1 MLLEQTLQ
9 TLRQLKL
16 SGMATA
22 LANQL
27 EQPKSYDLAFEERL
41 SLLIDAERIYRKDK
55 RLERLLKAAKLRY
68 NACVE
73 DIDYASTRGLEKEKI
88 AALLSCQWIE
98 KSFNIV
104 ITGPTGTGKSWL
116 GCALGQQACRKG
128 FSVLYL
134 RFSALLEKMRLSR
147 ADGTYTKF
155 LGTLAKADLLILD
168 DWLLE
173 SLESKDRHG
182 ILEVMEDR
190 FDRKALLL
198 TTQIPRT
205 SWHEKIDDPTLA
217 DAILDRILSQS
228 IGFKLEG
235 DSLRKVKKNRAS

>member
-98 KSFNIV
+98 KSFNI
-104 ITGPTGTGKSWL
+104 
-116 GCALGQQACRKG
+116 
-128 FSVLYL
+128 
-134 RFSALLEKMRLSR
+134 LE
-147 ADGTYTKF
+147 
-155 LGTLAKADLLILD
+155 
-168 DWLLE
+168 
-173 SLESKDRHG
+173 
-182 ILEVMEDR
+182 
-190 FDRKALLL
+190 
-198 TTQIPRT
+198 
-205 SWHEKIDDPTLA
+205 
-217 DAILDRILSQS
+217 
-228 IGFKLEG
+228 
-235 DSLRKVKKNRAS
+235 